1 MGVGLPAPLPP
12 LHFFQEVSNFLKAL
26 SAPRCFVTKHL
37 ICGVN
42 LRCLFGSLSF
52 GCKMIQLEPL
62 YTGLIDIFSIK
73 RAH

>member
-12 LHFFQEVSNFLKAL
+12 LHFFQEVSNFLKA
-26 SAPRCFVTKHL
+26 RCAVTKNL

-73 RAH
+73 RTH